1 MNDKLNNTKMLEE
14 SHKFKKNYET
24 MLNDANTLSEK
35 DFSDKYNEKRK
46 IFRNKTVQN
55 IGGNSQGGAPSK
67 MKQ

>member
-35 DFSDKYNEKRK
+35 DFSDKYNEKEKFSGIKQFK
-46 IFRNKTVQN
+46 ISEETHKAELPQ
-55 IGGNSQGGAPSK
+55 K
-67 MKQ
+67 